1 MKSKILV
8 VGGGIT
14 GLVAAYRLLQKNYQ
28 VTLVEKS
35 DSLGGLLGGF
45 KINNVNL
52 EKAYHHIFKNDKEIL
67 ALIKELGLEKKLK
80 WYESKTA
87 LYYEGKMYPFGGAL
101 DLLKFKPLNL
111 IDKLRLGLVKI
122 YLEKENNWQKFENI
136 LAFEWMKKWCGDRAY
151 RVVWEPL
158 LKGKFNN
165 RYQDISMAWMWAR
178 IHTRA
183 NSSEKGREYL
193 GYMDGGFQLIIDEL
207 EKRIKELGGKIEL
220 NTNLPPRELGTSLEE
235 GRLKS
240 FDRVIST
247 APLSNVDYLGAVTV
261 VFKSKQSLSP
271 YYWHN
276 INDIKSP
283 FLALIQHTNLVGKE
297 NYGGKNIYYLGTY
310 LPQNHKYFTC
320 KDNLIEKDFF
330 GYLKKI
336 FSEFN
341 EKEIEEK
348 FVFKFKDA
356 QHIVIKNYKEKI
368 NPSRPQSSPNPFFDK
383 TGRKNYLE
391 NKIIQANF
399 AMIYPEDRGIN
410 YAVREGEKAAALIL

>member
-14 GLVAAYRLLQKNYQ
+14 GLVAAYRLLQKKYQ
-28 VTLVEKS
+28 VTIVEKS
-35 DSLGGLLGGF
+35 NDLGGLLGGF
-45 KINNVNL
+45 KIEGTNL
-52 EKAYHHIFKNDKEIL
+52 EKAYHHIFKTDKEII
-67 ALIKELGLEKKLK
+67 ALINELGLENKLK

-87 LYYEGKMYPFGGAL
+87 LYYEEKIYPFAGAL
-101 DLLKFKPLNL
+101 DLLKFKPLSL
-111 IDKLRLGLVKI
+111 IDKLRLGLTKI
-122 YLEKENNWQKFENI
+122 YLEKENNWQKFENV
-136 LAFEWMKKWCGDRAY
+136 LAYEWMQKWCGDRAY

-158 LKGKFNN
+158 LKGKFSD

-178 IHTRA
+178 IHTRG

-207 EKRIKELGGKIEL
+207 EERIKKLGGKIETGNEIL
-220 NTNLPPRELGTSLEE
+220 DFKELEKE
-235 GRLKS
+235 YDKI
-240 FDRVIST
+240 IST
-247 APLSNVDYLGAVTV
+247 APLSNVDYLGAITM
-261 VFKSKQSLSP
+261 VFSSKQSLSP

-283 FLALIQHTNLVGKE
+283 FLAMIQHTNLIGTE

-310 LPQNHKYFTC
+310 LSQNHKYFTC

-336 FSEFN
+336 FPEFS

-348 FVFKFKDA
+348 FVFKFKYA
-356 QHIVIKNYKEKI
+356 QHIVGKNYREKIKNL
-368 NPSRPQSSPNPFFDK
+368 NK
-383 TGRKNYLE
+383 TK
-391 NKIIQANF
+391 KIIQANF
-399 AMIYPEDRGIN
+399 AQIYPEDRGIN
-410 YAVREGEKAAALIL
+410 YAVREAEKVAKLFD

>member
-336 FSEFN
+336 FPEFN

-368 NPSRPQSSPNPFFDK
+368 NPSRPLAESPLDR
-383 TGRKNYLE
+383 GDSVRKV
-391 NKIIQANF
+391 IQANF

-410 YAVREGEKAAALIL
+410 YAVREGEKAASLIL

>member
-14 GLVAAYRLLQKNYQ
+14 GLVAAYRLLQKKYQ
-28 VTLVEKS
+28 VTIVEKS
-35 DSLGGLLGGF
+35 NDLGGLLGGF
-45 KINNVNL
+45 KIEGTNL
-52 EKAYHHIFKNDKEIL
+52 EKAYHHIFKTDKEII
-67 ALIKELGLEKKLK
+67 ALINELGLENKLK

-87 LYYEGKMYPFGGAL
+87 LYYEEKIYPFAGAL
-101 DLLKFKPLNL
+101 DLLKFKPLSL
-111 IDKLRLGLVKI
+111 IDKLRLGLTKI
-122 YLEKENNWQKFENI
+122 YLEKENNWHKFENV
-136 LAFEWMKKWCGDRAY
+136 LAYEWMQKWCGDRAY

-158 LKGKFNN
+158 LKGKFSD

-178 IHTRA
+178 IHTRG

-207 EKRIKELGGKIEL
+207 EERIKKLGGKIETGNEIL
-220 NTNLPPRELGTSLEE
+220 DFKELEKE
-235 GRLKS
+235 YDKI
-240 FDRVIST
+240 IST
-247 APLSNVDYLGAVTV
+247 APLSNVDYLGAITM
-261 VFKSKQSLSP
+261 VFSSKQSLSP

-283 FLALIQHTNLVGKE
+283 FLAMIQHTNLIGTE

-310 LPQNHKYFTC
+310 LSQNHKYFTC

-336 FSEFN
+336 FPEFS

-348 FVFKFKDA
+348 FVFKFKYA
-356 QHIVIKNYKEKI
+356 QHIVGKNYREKIKNL
-368 NPSRPQSSPNPFFDK
+368 NK
-383 TGRKNYLE
+383 TK
-391 NKIIQANF
+391 KIIQANF
-399 AMIYPEDRGIN
+399 AQIYPEDRGIN
-410 YAVREGEKAAALIL
+410 YAVREAEKVAKLFD